1 VYYAELVTLGR
12 IFASQKPG
20 YPLQFGRFA
29 AKFRFYPLRVSSS
42 GAVFVINQR
51 CPSPALSVP
60 HAIPSRKGSRKTG
73 ISQRALRALASLTFF
88 HYDQLS
94 AFSQ

>member
-1 VYYAELVTLGR
+1 LQIGR

-42 GAVFVINQR
+42 DAVFVINQR
-51 CPSPALSVP
+51 CPREAPIYSTGNKSVLLYCDFSPGINAGVF
-60 HAIPSRKGSRKTG
+60 RRKTRKIIG
-73 ISQRALRALASLTFF
+73 NR
-88 HYDQLS
+88 
-94 AFSQ
+94 